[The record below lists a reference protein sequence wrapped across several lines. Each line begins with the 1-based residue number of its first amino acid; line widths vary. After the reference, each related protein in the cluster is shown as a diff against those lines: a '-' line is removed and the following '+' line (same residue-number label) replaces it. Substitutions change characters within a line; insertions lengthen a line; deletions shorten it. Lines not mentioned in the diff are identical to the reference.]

1 MTLSGTITTR
11 EKDPETFREAG
22 FEVNHYQDEVTLTLS
37 NHETGC
43 FLGAVHLEVKGNELR
58 ARLYDAENESGGV
71 ESVLYTWDD
80 LAEEETDET

>member
-1 MTLSGTITTR
+1 MTLSGTITTG
-11 EKDPETFREAG
+11 EKDPETFRQAG

-37 NHETGC
+37 DHETGS

-58 ARLYDAENESGGV
+58 VRLYKADDESSGV

-80 LAEEETDET
+80 PAEEETDET

>member
-37 NHETGC
+37 DPETGT

-58 ARLYDAENESGGV
+58 ARLHNADDESGGV
-71 ESVLYTWDD
+71 ESVLHTWDD
-80 LAEEETDET
+80 PAEEASDET